1 MPARNISQ
9 KKTQS
14 EPCADVC
21 ALAGVRV
28 YSLYMYKVYLY
39 VYSYVYCMDVG
50 VSAYVSLCVCVDAV
64 FEGVARN
71 WLFPLFYYSCPVRPP
86 KPAYQ
91 TWHLFEPHAPLQGPT
106 FFGSSF
112 FEGGI
117 RDERV
122 HENLN
127 LLDGVNPIVNFGG
140 VRDL

>member
-1 MPARNISQ
+1 MSQ
-9 KKTQS
+9 RKTQS

-28 YSLYMYKVYLY
+28 YSLYMYKMYLY
-39 VYSYVYCMDVG
+39 VYSYVYCMDVD

-64 FEGVARN
+64 SEGVARN
-71 WLFPLFYYSCPVRPP
+71 WLFPLFYYSCPERPP

-91 TWHLFEPHAPLQGPT
+91 TWHLFEPQRKDLTPHFKARPFPEVCFL
-106 FFGSSF
+106 F
-112 FEGGI
+112 GGI

-122 HENLN
+122 HENLH